1 MIHRRTFGAAAA
13 VLLALAGPAAAQV
26 QTTLTHSS
34 AASGHYGV
42 ATQAFKEHVE
52 KGTNGR
58 YRVMVQRNDN
68 ERETIESVQ
77 LGTQEFTMISS
88 GPLGNFV
95 PEVRVFDIPFL
106 FRDYAHARGVLDSP
120 IGQEIL
126 AKFPARGLVGLAWM
140 ENGFRHVT
148 TGKREISSPADMK
161 GLKIRTM
168 ENPVHMRAFQ
178 ALGALPTPMAF
189 SELPPALQQGTVDGQ
204 ENPISVI
211 LPNNFN
217 QIQSNLILTGHVY
230 SPGIALA
237 SPAFMAK
244 LSPEDRAVFQEA
256 ARVAVRTNR
265 NKVEA
270 DERDG
275 VDELRRR
282 GMNVRTDVD
291 RAAFQAAMGSIMP
304 AYERE
309 FGADL
314 LRRIRDWKPA
324 A

>member
-1 MIHRRTFGAAAA
+1 MIHRRALAAAA
-13 VLLALAGPAAAQV
+13 ALLALASPAAAQTEV
-26 QTTLTHSS
+26 TLTYSS
-34 AASGHYGV
+34 AATGHYGV
-42 ATQAFKEHVE
+42 AAQAFKDYVE
-52 KGTNGR
+52 KATNGR
-58 YRVMVQRNDN
+58 YRVALRRNDN
-68 ERETIESVQ
+68 EREGIESVQ
-77 LGTQEFTMISS
+77 LGTQEFAITSS

-126 AKFPARGLVGLAWM
+126 ATFPKRGLVGLAWM

-148 TGKREISSPADMK
+148 TGKREINGPADMK

-217 QIQSNLILTGHVY
+217 QVQQNLILTGHVY
-230 SPGIALA
+230 SPGILLA
-237 SPAFMAK
+237 SPAFMSK
-244 LSPEDRAVFQEA
+244 LSAADKAVFQEA
-256 ARVAVRTNR
+256 AKIAVRTNR
-265 NKVEA
+265 DKVEG

-275 VDELRRR
+275 VEELRRR

-291 RAAFQAAMGSIMP
+291 RAAFQAAMGSAMQS
-304 AYERE
+304 YERE